1 MYPARNRKRVSRT
14 PITTGKPEN
23 NNIQK
28 ASFLNENL
36 CGFILLLT
44 INSNH
49 CCVNIRVTKFLWV
62 IQSNSKV
69 IWKAAACILHRRRF
83 F

>member
-14 PITTGKPEN
+14 AITRGKPEN

-28 ASFLNENL
+28 ASLLNENL

-44 INSNH
+44 NNLNY
-49 CCVNIRVTKFLWV
+49 CCVNI
-62 IQSNSKV
+62 
-69 IWKAAACILHRRRF
+69 
-83 F
+83 